1 MIIYHDSD
9 VTVWKLEQVGLDHQ
23 RVTLEEFFSS
33 SQHKIACYHVP
44 FPEETTWID
53 RFNRTY
59 LSADHTLIFCSE
71 LHDATVDQLISL
83 DLPRVT
89 MLVCGVIN
97 HQFNHAQI
105 CPWMDW
111 FIIPTYF
118 YRVVKPNFLREHL
131 LPQINKPKKFDM
143 LLGMLRKHRTFIYN
157 YVKARPTLDQQGIVT
172 YFKTVYGDLLNSQQ
186 FILDDPGVTLINP
199 IRFSIDNVD
208 YYGHRM
214 NLSTIV
220 PIKVYN
226 DSYYSV
232 VAETNY
238 SNLYN
243 FYTEKIVKP
252 IISGRLFVAVAGQH
266 YLRNL
271 KSLGIETF
279 SGVIDESYDTVA
291 DPQQR
296 WTMAMQQVEYL
307 CLQDPTEIYSKIQPI
322 VEHNKRVLLEK
333 DWQADVSRE
342 LRAVVLDHTRQN

>member
-9 VTVWKLEQVGLDHQ
+9 VTVWQLEQVELANQ
-23 RVTLEEFFSS
+23 RATLEEFLSS
-33 SQHKIACYHVP
+33 NDRKIACYHVP

-71 LHDATVDQLISL
+71 LHNATVDQLISL

-89 MLVCGVIN
+89 ILACGVIN

-105 CPWMDW
+105 FPWMDW

-118 YRVVKPNFLREHL
+118 YRVVQPNFLQDQL
-131 LPQINKPKKFDM
+131 LPHINKPKKFDM
-143 LLGMLRKHRTFIYN
+143 LLGMLREHRTFIYN
-157 YVKARPTLDQQGIVT
+157 YVKSRPMLDQQGIIT
-172 YFKTVYGDLLNSQQ
+172 YFKIVYGDLLDSQQ

-199 IRFSIDNVD
+199 IQFSIDNVD
-208 YYGHRM
+208 YYGHNM

-220 PIKVYN
+220 PLKVYN

-252 IISGRLFVAVAGQH
+252 IIGGRLFVAIAGQH
-266 YLRNL
+266 YLKNL
-271 KSLGIETF
+271 RSLGLQTF
-279 SGVIDESYDTVA
+279 SNVIDESYDDVA
-291 DPQQR
+291 DNKQR
-296 WTMAMQQVEYL
+296 WTMAMQQIEYL
-307 CLQDPTEIYSKIQPI
+307 CLQDPVEIYNKIRSI
-322 VEHNKRVLLEK
+322 IEHNKQILLDK
-333 DWQADVSRE
+333 DWQAEVTDLLE
-342 LRAVVLDHTRQN
+342 KTLQ